1 MLSGT
6 FHVKM
11 WRVSIK
17 YPGRG
22 VYTQGITGSGGLLS
36 AVLKVNANDR
46 GGKIKPGM
54 PLKLE

>member
-1 MLSGT
+1 MHMLSGT

-11 WRVSIK
+11 WRVNIK

-46 GGKIKPGM
+46 GGEIKPGM
-54 PLKLE
+54 L